1 LNLKKEIGSRNKKI
15 LIVIL
20 VAFLFAAVAVFG
32 VYKILTPQRTT
43 VYIFNDSYSAGTQV
57 TSDMLTG
64 IEVDSNVVVA
74 SSNAATGDFL
84 VTVQNY
90 QSVITSAG
98 TLRND
103 VNKGNIFTSSML
115 STTGGNRIEM
125 VMRKNAVAV
134 SIGVNNITGVTQGLT
149 YGSRVNVYANYNEST
164 VLLLQNVRVLE
175 TSFDSGNLANVTLEV
190 DTADSLKLIH
200 AYNYGS
206 IHLGLVDATGYQFTT
221 QDNPTYNLNGFATS
235 ED

>member
-1 LNLKKEIGSRNKKI
+1 MKKEIGSRNKKI

>member
-1 LNLKKEIGSRNKKI
+1 LKKEIGSRNKKI